1 MSPLRIACAAGLAA
15 ATLALPASVAA
26 QRARPAMP
34 TVNITLASHYY
45 HPNPIY
51 LAGGVPVRLIFTN
64 RSGKTHDFKAPAFF
78 RSARFLRGSAAGGEI
93 ELKKGRGTVVILTPA
108 RGTYKVHCTQPFHT
122 MLGMTGRIVVS

>member
-1 MSPLRIACAAGLAA
+1 MSPLRLACVAAVAG

-26 QRARPAMP
+26 QRRPAMP

-78 RSARFLRGSAAGGEI
+78 RSARILRGSAAGGEI
-93 ELKKGRGTVVILTPA
+93 ELRKGRGTVVILTPA